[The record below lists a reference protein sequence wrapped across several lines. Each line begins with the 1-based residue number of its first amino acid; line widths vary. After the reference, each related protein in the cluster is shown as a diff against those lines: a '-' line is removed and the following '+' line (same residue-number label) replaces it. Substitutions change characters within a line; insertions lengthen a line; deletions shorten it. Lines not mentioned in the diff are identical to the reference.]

1 MSTVHTLLTT
11 CDKDKGNGIVT
22 PVNAVEFPKGTCP
35 CHGCYVKFNLKRIGK
50 VKTATGNRFSD
61 GELVS
66 EYPDL
71 VALVAATDDY
81 RSLTVQGIQK
91 KIISIASML
100 APNCSGSGY
109 DSFKGDT
116 LKIVRA

>member
-1 MSTVHTLLTT
+1 FFLRFLS
-11 CDKDKGNGIVT
+11 
-22 PVNAVEFPKGTCP
+22 A
-35 CHGCYVKFNLKRIGK
+35 K
-50 VKTATGNRFSD
+50 VDD
-61 GELVS
+61 GLRQ
-66 EYPDL
+66 YPDL